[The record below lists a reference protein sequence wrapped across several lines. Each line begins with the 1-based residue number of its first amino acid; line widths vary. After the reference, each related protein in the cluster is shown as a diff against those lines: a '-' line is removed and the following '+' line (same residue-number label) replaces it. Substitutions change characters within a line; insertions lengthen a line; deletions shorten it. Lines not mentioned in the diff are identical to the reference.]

1 MGKSQRDKGYRFENE
16 IRKFLVEKGREAV
29 RVPLSGGD
37 NNFKGDVILKNY
49 FPEPPYDL
57 VIECKKRANGFKQIY
72 DWLEGNDAL
81 ILGAD
86 RKEPLIVLRLKDW
99 V

>member
-1 MGKSQRDKGYRFENE
+1 LPERNFDVGKSQRDKGYRFENE
-16 IRKFLVEKGREAV
+16 IRKFLVEMGREAV

-37 NNFKGDVILKNY
+37 SNFKGDIICEGKM
-49 FPEPPYDL
+49 F
-57 VIECKKRANGFKQIY
+57 ECKKRANGFKQIY